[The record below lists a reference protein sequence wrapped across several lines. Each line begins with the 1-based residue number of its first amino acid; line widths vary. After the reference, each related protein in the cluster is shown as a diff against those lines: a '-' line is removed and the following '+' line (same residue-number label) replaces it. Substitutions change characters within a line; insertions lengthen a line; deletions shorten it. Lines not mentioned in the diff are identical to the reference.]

1 MRLKNT
7 PALILLIQLL
17 LNPFAP
23 MAARANA
30 VRTAESEES
39 MVEASDEK
47 GGTAAKKGLQFRL
60 SEGVEQSERA
70 APAANVARVEKLSEA
85 ETARVLAR
93 LPELKT
99 VEGDRQEFALRE
111 RSLPAPRAGAT
122 VLQPF
127 PAPEARE
134 TPDAAAGGE
143 LKVLR
148 RSPEGEVPLA
158 PQVSVTFSQPMVA
171 VTTQEE
177 ASKVQPARL
186 TPQPAG
192 RWRWLGTKTL
202 IFDPANERLPMA
214 TEFEVG
220 VPAGTRGAAGGG
232 ATRAPLVWKFATP
245 APKLVSKYPSDNTP
259 VRRDT
264 LVFMEFDQRVEPEA
278 VLRKVQLRAGA
289 SALGVRLA
297 KDDEI
302 AADENVKRYAAAAT
316 KGRWLV
322 LRPVGQGA
330 GGELSPDM
338 SVTVTVGPGTPSAE
352 GPRTTTAAESFSF
365 RTYGA
370 LRVVGSQCGYEKR
383 CTPSDQWRVDFS
395 NPLDMEAFDRA
406 RVRIEPDVP
415 GATVNVYGQ
424 YMYIGG
430 TKRGRTTYKVTLD
443 PSLRDQFGQTLGQSA
458 PLTFNVGPAPPSLM
472 SAGGNFVVLDP
483 AGGAQLS
490 VFSVNQP
497 WLKVSLYAV
506 EPSDFGRFVGYMRFV
521 NNYYEES
528 KRKQTTP
535 PGTLVS
541 SKTVTVKAQPDELT
555 ETRLDLSA
563 ALKGRTTGNVFVVV
577 EPGARRQP
585 QGERE
590 VLRTWAQLT
599 GIGLDAFADGQELVG
614 WATSLADGRPLEGV
628 EMTLQPS
635 GARGLSDREGLVR
648 MPLPEKGAAGA
659 TGMLVARKGDETA
672 FLPEQGDWWY
682 GESGWVR
689 RPLTDEL
696 RWYVFDDRKMYRPG
710 EEVSVKGWLRRVG
723 SGRGGDVGALDAAA
737 DSVTYIVRDSRG
749 NEVGKGAARLNAL
762 GGFDTKFKLPPAM
775 NLGGAYLQF
784 QAVGGGGTTN
794 REYNHPFQVQ
804 EFRRP
809 EFEVTARADEGPHF
823 VGGHAQATVQAS
835 YYAGGG
841 LPNSQVNWRVT
852 SRLTQYTP
860 PNRGDYTFGKWTPW
874 WETYSPSSGAN
885 EIAQEF
891 KGTTDAAGKHILRID
906 FDSVNP
912 PQPSTVTAQAGVTDV
927 NRQTWTSTT
936 TMLVHP
942 SDLYV
947 GLKSERLFVQQGE
960 QLVVQSIVSDI
971 DGKLING
978 REVKMRAA
986 PLEWKYA
993 GGQWKQVEGKADECT
1008 VRSGGDAV
1016 KCAFSPKAGGTYRV
1030 TARVYDDRE
1039 RPNESELTLWVAGGK
1054 NPPQRGVAQEKVEL
1068 IPDRKEYAAGQTAEI
1083 LVQSPF
1089 VPAEGVLTL
1098 RRSGL
1103 VRTERFRMNEPSHTL
1118 RVPVEE
1124 AFTPNVHVQVDLV
1137 GALVRTDDKG
1147 EPDEKLPKRPAFA
1160 SGTINL
1166 TVPPLAR
1173 RLQVTATPR
1182 DKALEPGGETTVV
1195 VEVKDAS
1202 GRPVAGGELAV
1213 VVVDESVLAL
1223 SGYKLDDPLSIF
1235 YAQRGAD
1242 VADYH
1247 LRKDVQ
1253 LADPTKVSVGQER
1266 AAGTAGVLSESV
1278 SVVGGRAPARTRMP
1292 TAAPMQRQAKDGNF
1306 AMDAMEVP
1314 PPPPSPTPGGEEDEA
1329 IRLRENFNALAVFA
1343 PAVPTD
1349 ARGRAEV
1356 RVKVPDN
1363 LTRYRVMAVSV
1374 AGGRQFGSGES
1385 SITARQPLMVRPSA
1399 PRFLN
1404 FGDRFELPVVVQN
1417 QTDSAAV
1424 VEVAARAVNAEFTDG
1439 QGRRVNVPANDR
1451 VEVRFPVSASQAGTA
1466 RFQVGAVSGRFA
1478 DAAQVELPVWTPA
1491 TTEAFAT
1498 YGELDRSGAVVQP
1511 VKAPADVFRQF
1522 GGLEVQTSSTQ
1533 LQALTDALLYLVAY
1547 PYECSEQLSSRVLAV
1562 AALRD
1567 VLTAFKAKDLP
1578 SPDQMKAAVTRDI
1591 KRLEGMQNGD
1601 GGFAFWRRGDSSWP
1615 YVSIHVA
1622 HALTRAK
1629 EKGYD
1634 VPQPMLDSSKTY
1646 LRAVESHIPH
1656 WYSPDARNTLIAY
1669 ALYTRARM
1677 GDRDTARARRLIGE
1691 NGLDKLKL
1699 EAVGWLLPVLSGDA
1713 ASAREVAAIRQLL
1726 NNRAEETAGAAHFTT
1741 SYADDDYLLLRSD
1754 RRADGVILEALIGDQ
1769 PESDLI
1775 PKVVRGL
1782 LAHRTKGHWGNTQE
1796 NAFVLLALDRYFR
1809 TYEKATPDFVARAWL
1824 GEAYAGEQQFK
1835 GRSTD
1840 RQQFDVPMSYIAG
1853 KGSGA
1858 PQNLVLQ
1865 KEGAGR
1871 LYYRVGMRYAPTNL
1885 KLEPADYGFAV
1896 ERAYEAVDD
1905 KTDVR
1910 RDPDGTWHIRAG
1922 AKVRVKLSL
1931 VAPARRYHVA
1941 LVDPLPAGLE
1951 PLNPAL
1957 AVTGEIPAEA
1967 KAQPAGF
1974 GWWWWTRTWYEH
1986 QNMRDDRVEA
1996 FTSLMWEG
2004 VYSYTYV
2011 ARATTPGTFV
2021 VPPAKAEEMYSPE
2034 TFGRGRSDKVIV
2046 E

>member
-1 MRLKNT
+1 
-7 PALILLIQLL
+7 
-17 LNPFAP
+17 
-23 MAARANA
+23 
-30 VRTAESEES
+30 
-39 MVEASDEK
+39 
-47 GGTAAKKGLQFRL
+47 
-60 SEGVEQSERA
+60 
-70 APAANVARVEKLSEA
+70 
-85 ETARVLAR
+85 
-93 LPELKT
+93 
-99 VEGDRQEFALRE
+99 
-111 RSLPAPRAGAT
+111 
-122 VLQPF
+122 
-127 PAPEARE
+127 
-134 TPDAAAGGE
+134 
-143 LKVLR
+143 
-148 RSPEGEVPLA
+148 
-158 PQVSVTFSQPMVA
+158 
-171 VTTQEE
+171 
-177 ASKVQPARL
+177 
-186 TPQPAG
+186 
-192 RWRWLGTKTL
+192 
-202 IFDPANERLPMA
+202 
-214 TEFEVG
+214 
-220 VPAGTRGAAGGG
+220 
-232 ATRAPLVWKFATP
+232 
-245 APKLVSKYPSDNTP
+245 
-259 VRRDT
+259 
-264 LVFMEFDQRVEPEA
+264 
-278 VLRKVQLRAGA
+278 
-289 SALGVRLA
+289 
-297 KDDEI
+297 
-302 AADENVKRYAAAAT
+302 
-316 KGRWLV
+316 
-322 LRPVGQGA
+322 
-330 GGELSPDM
+330 
-338 SVTVTVGPGTPSAE
+338 
-352 GPRTTTAAESFSF
+352 
-365 RTYGA
+365 
-370 LRVVGSQCGYEKR
+370 
-383 CTPSDQWRVDFS
+383 
-395 NPLDMEAFDRA
+395 
-406 RVRIEPDVP
+406 
-415 GATVNVYGQ
+415 
-424 YMYIGG
+424 
-430 TKRGRTTYKVTLD
+430 
-443 PSLRDQFGQTLGQSA
+443 
-458 PLTFNVGPAPPSLM
+458 
-472 SAGGNFVVLDP
+472 
-483 AGGAQLS
+483 
-490 VFSVNQP
+490 
-497 WLKVSLYAV
+497 
-506 EPSDFGRFVGYMRFV
+506 
-521 NNYYEES
+521 
-528 KRKQTTP
+528 
-535 PGTLVS
+535 
-541 SKTVTVKAQPDELT
+541 
-555 ETRLDLSA
+555 
-563 ALKGRTTGNVFVVV
+563 
-577 EPGARRQP
+577 
-585 QGERE
+585 
-590 VLRTWAQLT
+590 
-599 GIGLDAFADGQELVG
+599 
-614 WATSLADGRPLEGV
+614 
-628 EMTLQPS
+628 MTLQPS
-635 GARGLSDREGLVR
+635 GARALSDRDGLVR
-648 MPLPEKGAAGA
+648 MALPEKNAGA
-659 TGMLVARKGDETA
+659 TGMLVARRGDETA

-689 RPLTDEL
+689 RPLTDEM

-710 EEVSVKGWLRRVG
+710 EEISVKGWLRRVG
-723 SGRGGDVGALDAAA
+723 AGKGGDVGALAGAAE
-737 DSVTYIVRDSRG
+737 SVSYTVRDSRG
-749 NEVGKGAARLNAL
+749 NEVGKGAARVNAL
-762 GGFDTKFKLPPAM
+762 GGFDTKFKLPPTM
-775 NLGGAYLQF
+775 NLGNSYLQF
-784 QAVGGGGTTN
+784 QAVGGNTAATTN

-841 LPNSQVNWRVT
+841 LPNSAVNWRVT
-852 SRLTQYTP
+852 SRLTQFTP

-874 WETYSPSSGAN
+874 WETYNSPSGSN
-885 EIAQEF
+885 ENVQEF

-936 TMLVHP
+936 LLLVHP

-1008 VRSGGDAV
+1008 VKSGGDAV
-1016 KCAFSPKAGGTYRV
+1016 KCTFSPKAGGTYRV

-1054 NPPQRGVAQEKVEL
+1054 QPPRRDVSQEKVEL

-1089 VPAEGVLTL
+1089 FPAEGVMTL

-1124 AFTPNVHVQVDLV
+1124 GFTPNVHVQVDLV
-1137 GALVRTDDKG
+1137 GASARTNDKG
-1147 EPDEKLPKRPAFA
+1147 EADEKLPKRPAFA

-1166 TVPPLAR
+1166 PVPPLAR
-1173 RLQVTATPR
+1173 KLEVTATPR
-1182 DKALEPGGETTVV
+1182 DKALEPGGETTVA

-1235 YAQRGAD
+1235 YAERGAD
-1242 VADYH
+1242 VSDYH

-1253 LADPTKVSVGQER
+1253 LADPTKVSVEQER
-1266 AAGTAGVLSESV
+1266 AAGTAGVAQESV
-1278 SVVGGRAPARTRMP
+1278 SVAGNLGGARKMRSAMP
-1292 TAAPMQRQAKDGNF
+1292 VMKANGAL
-1306 AMDAMEVP
+1306 DALEAP
-1314 PPPPSPTPGGEEDEA
+1314 PPPPSATPVGEADEA
-1329 IRLRENFNALAVFA
+1329 IRLRENFNALAVFV
-1343 PAVPTD
+1343 PSVPTD
-1349 ARGRAEV
+1349 AHGRAEV
-1356 RVKVPDN
+1356 KVKVPDN

-1417 QTDSAAV
+1417 QTDSPAT
-1424 VEVAARAVNAEFTDG
+1424 VEVAVRAANAEFTDG
-1439 QGRRVNVPANDR
+1439 QGRRVIVPANDR
-1451 VEVRFPVSASQAGTA
+1451 VEVRFPTSASQAGTA

-1498 YGELDRSGAVVQP
+1498 YGELDKSGAVVQP
-1511 VKAPADVFRQF
+1511 IKAPPDVFKQF

-1567 VLTAFKAKDLP
+1567 VLTAFKAKDMP
-1578 SPDQMKAAVTRDI
+1578 TPDQMKHAVERDI
-1591 KRLEGMQNGD
+1591 KRLQGMQNGD

-1634 VPQPMLDSSKTY
+1634 VPQAMLDSSKGY
-1646 LRAVESHIPH
+1646 LRSVESHIPAF
-1656 WYSPDARNTLIAY
+1656 YSRDARNTLIAY

-1677 GDRDTARARRLIGE
+1677 GDRDAARARRLISE

-1713 ASAREVAAIRQLL
+1713 ASAREVAAIRLL
-1726 NNRAEETAGAAHFTT
+1726 FNNRAEETAGAAHFTT

-1824 GEAYAGEQQFK
+1824 GDAYAGEQQFR

-1840 RQQFDVPMSYIAG
+1840 RQQFDVPMRYIAE

-1858 PQNLVLQ
+1858 QNLVLQ
-1865 KEGAGR
+1865 KEGEGR
-1871 LYYRVGMRYAPTNL
+1871 LYYRVGLRYAPTNL

-1896 ERAYEAVDD
+1896 ERMYEAVDD
-1905 KTDVR
+1905 KADVR
-1910 RDPDGTWHIRAG
+1910 RDADGTWHIKAG

-1951 PLNPAL
+1951 PMNPAL
-1957 AVTGEIPAEA
+1957 AVTGEVPEEQR
-1967 KAQPAGF
+1967 AQPARF
-1974 GWWWWTRTWYEH
+1974 GWWWWSRTWYEH

-1996 FTSLMWEG
+1996 FTSLLWEG

-2011 ARATTPGTFV
+2011 ARATTPGAFV

-2034 TFGRGRSDKVIV
+2034 TFGRGQTDRVVI